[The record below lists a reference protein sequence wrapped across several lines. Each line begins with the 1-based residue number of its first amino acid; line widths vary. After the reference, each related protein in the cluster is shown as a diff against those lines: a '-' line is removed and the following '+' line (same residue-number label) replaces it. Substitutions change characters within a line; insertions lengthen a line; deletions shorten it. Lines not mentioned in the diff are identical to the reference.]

1 MNLWNSLRPAWM
13 KSVLAIPRDRRASSR
28 HATNLA
34 RLPRGCT
41 RKRLSLN
48 GTQKIRNAAELKI
61 LEAIREGT
69 FDRIEITLDN
79 GKVRTLHKIDHP
91 DISMS
96 IDAFVKE
103 HPYQSL
109 NIAVRQGG
117 VASLER
123 RDAER
128 LD

>member
-1 MNLWNSLRPAWM
+1 MDEICTGDSPRPQSIQQACYQLGEIAERMYPQEIVIEWNSEDP
-13 KSVLAIPRDRRASSR
+13 KCSGVEDPGGDQ
-28 HATNLA
+28 
-34 RLPRGCT
+34 G
-41 RKRLSLN
+41 
-48 GTQKIRNAAELKI
+48 
-61 LEAIREGT
+61 GT
-69 FDRIEITLDN
+69 FDRIGITLDN